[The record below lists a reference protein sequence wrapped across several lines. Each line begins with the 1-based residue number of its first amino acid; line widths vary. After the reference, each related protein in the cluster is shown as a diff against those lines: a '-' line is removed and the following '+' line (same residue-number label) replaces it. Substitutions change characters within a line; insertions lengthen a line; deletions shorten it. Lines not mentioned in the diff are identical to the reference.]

1 MHNRLDGPAAGAADA
16 DRGPT
21 AAIALVADLLFAS
34 RVRGAADAVGAR
46 VRTVRSAAELL
57 EAAGTDAPRLIILD
71 LDARGVDVPALVAQ
85 LKSDPALAGIHVVVF
100 GAHVE
105 GAALRAAR
113 EAGADRVLARSAFV
127 RELPELLREA
137 RGGEGER

>member
-1 MHNRLDGPAAGAADA
+1 MDEPLDRQAAGADPGRA
-16 DRGPT
+16 T
-21 AAIALVADLLFAS
+21 AIALVADLLFAS
-34 RVRGAADAVGAR
+34 RVRGAADAVGTR

-57 EAAGTDAPRLIILD
+57 DTARTDGPRLILLD

-85 LKSDPALAGIHVVVF
+85 LKSDPALAGIPVVVF

-127 RELPELLREA
+127 RELPALLRGA
-137 RGGEGER
+137 GSGVGER